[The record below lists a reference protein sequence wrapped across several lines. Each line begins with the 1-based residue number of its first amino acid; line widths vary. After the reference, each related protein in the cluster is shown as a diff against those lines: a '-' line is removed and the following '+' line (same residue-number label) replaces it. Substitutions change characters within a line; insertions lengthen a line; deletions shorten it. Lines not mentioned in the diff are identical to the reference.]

1 MLAEQASWW
10 QKSRRRRVI
19 IGIIIACA
27 IIALIFAG
35 YWYWDWTG
43 FGGKTLWDWL
53 TLLGVLAV
61 PIAVGL
67 ATIWFT
73 DRQSQT
79 SDAASK
85 KQHETDLEL
94 AEDQQQEAALQA
106 YFDKLSELLLDKRL
120 LESEQNAEVRNSART
135 RKLTVLH
142 RL

>member
-1 MLAEQASWW
+1 MAPEQPSWW
-10 QKSRRRRVI
+10 QKRRRRRVI

-61 PIAVGL
+61 PAMVSL

-73 DRQSQT
+73 ERQSQT
-79 SDAASK
+79 S
-85 KQHETDLEL
+85 
-94 AEDQQQEAALQA
+94 EAANKQQ
-106 YFDKLSELLLDKRL
+106 DDRSVR
-120 LESEQNAEVRNSART
+120 ESQVTRGRNSTGWVKAHRSGAFSPDTNQRIKTIERLKDYSWRT
-135 RKLTVLH
+135 TS
-142 RL
+142 